1 MKKFKEFINS
11 IMSDSP
17 MAAAIVDKLPI
28 HGRHSKIPAV
38 IVDALPVHGS
48 HANKSS
54 DIQEA
59 LEKDVS
65 VGDFK
70 SIHGLSPKEWNG
82 LKSSYTPQAE
92 HDDGDVHKSIKN
104 YTNNSR
110 INNELLRHATGKN
123 SIFRAKSHHDYNSKT
138 GYNLYKSSEQF
149 DDQKESMTRQR
160 DHLDHA
166 ISQNRLKREAV
177 VYHGTGFHPGDFA
190 SRHPDRHIEL
200 PTYVSTSA
208 SRAIATEF
216 ARNASG
222 GTSSHVLRIR
232 LPKGHPALPILNRSE
247 YAGGETGQRA
257 EHEVLLPRNSRFK
270 ISAQPVYTSRSGG
283 KTVHYWD
290 AEPVQ

>member
-17 MAAAIVDKLPI
+17 MAAAIVDKLPV

-38 IVDALPVHGS
+38 IVDALPVHGRHS
-48 HANKSS
+48 RQSN

-65 VGDFK
+65 VGEFK
-70 SIHGLSPKEWNG
+70 SIHGLSNKEWDG
-82 LKSSYTPQAE
+82 LKSSYTPQSD
-92 HDDGDVHKSIKN
+92 HDHGDVHESIRS
-104 YTNNSR
+104 YTDNSN
-110 INNELLRHATGKN
+110 INHELLQHATGKV
-123 SIFRAKSHHDYNSKT
+123 SVFTDSHNEYKEKRRPRDPAYSESAFNGLKRSK
-138 GYNLYKSSEQF
+138 
-149 DDQKESMTRQR
+149 TRQR

-177 VYHGTGFHPGDFA
+177 VYHGTGFHPDDFA
-190 SRHPDRHIEL
+190 SRHPDRHIQL

-208 SRAIATEF
+208 SRPVATEF
-216 ARNASG
+216 ARNAAG
-222 GTSSHVLRIR
+222 GNVAHVLRIR

-247 YAGGETGQRA
+247 YAGGDTGQKA

-270 ISAQPVYTSRSGG
+270 ISDKPVHTSRSGG
-283 KTVHYWD
+283 KTIHYWD
-290 AEPVQ
+290 AHPVE